1 MFFCE
6 TTCQFHSIE
15 GNRGNVHFLLLASRE
30 PAQPGQAGLD
40 ADGCPSG
47 AYTSHPAAGPRC
59 TAADLRNAPCLQLA
73 RDLAHVHPAAAD
85 ANGGFGLDADGRR
98 QAARCQPP
106 GPFGTHNKPRHRPGP
121 GDPDT
126 RAGPG
131 RFPNCHCTGPCCGMA
146 RHLCCAPHNEA
157 ARQWGCYL
165 GDVRSFYVCM
175 N

>member
-1 MFFCE
+1 MSAPWGVLGGPWAMFFCE

-40 ADGCPSG
+40 SDGCPSG

-121 GDPDT
+121 GDPDA
-126 RAGPG
+126 RA
-131 RFPNCHCTGPCCGMA
+131 A
-146 RHLCCAPHNEA
+146 L
-157 ARQWGCYL
+157 ARQNVFRLCIG
-165 GDVRSFYVCM
+165 RSESSRG
-175 N
+175 